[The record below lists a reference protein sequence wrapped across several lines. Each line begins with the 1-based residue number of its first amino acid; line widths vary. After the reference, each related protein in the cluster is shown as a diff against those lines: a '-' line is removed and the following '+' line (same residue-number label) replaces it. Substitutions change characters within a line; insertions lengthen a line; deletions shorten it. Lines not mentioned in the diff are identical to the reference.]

1 MLFVF
6 KKFELQWFIA
16 SITQS
21 KNWIRYFKLCI
32 KRWSLKFTIFSVKIS
47 LKWFFFQENLYMRLA
62 SRSVWRFWIH
72 EKSMYGHKRCIFQI
86 FWRLHCCAKFLS
98 FELETSNF
106 GYLIIFWFSLTMQSF
121 RNIWQHLYQDILQ
134 WSPFDVF
141 CFCDSPKIQRG
152 DHCKMSNINVV
163 QSFWNLA

>member
-1 MLFVF
+1 MIYCINNSVKKLNKVF
-6 KKFELQWFIA
+6 QI
-16 SITQS
+16 
-21 KNWIRYFKLCI
+21 I
-32 KRWSLKFTIFSVKIS
+32 KRWSLKFTI
-47 LKWFFFQENLYMRLA
+47 LKWFFFQDNLYVRLA

-121 RNIWQHLYQDILQ
+121 RKIGQHLYQTFYNGP
-134 WSPFDVF
+134 PFEFLVNH
-141 CFCDSPKIQRG
+141 KNKKHQRG

-163 QSFWNLA
+163 QCFWNFA